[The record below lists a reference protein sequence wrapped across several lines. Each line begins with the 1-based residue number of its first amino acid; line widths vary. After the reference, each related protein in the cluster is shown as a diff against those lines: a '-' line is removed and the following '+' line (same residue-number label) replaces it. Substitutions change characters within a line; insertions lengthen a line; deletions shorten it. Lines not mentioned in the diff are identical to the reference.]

1 MNLEELPVYSVME
14 SMSEEDKKTYLP
26 GIAFAGI
33 IDYEMQLAQSENP
46 EERDECRDAIDALYL
61 YANNNG
67 VNTVDLQQTVRAGRQ
82 PSKLSEEGSFT
93 CKLIIP
99 SSRRPRRNPAGLVTI
114 TTIYKTNMTKRE
126 IRWLGM

>member
-46 EERDECRDAIDALYL
+46 LLTQRLR
-61 YANNNG
+61 
-67 VNTVDLQQTVRAGRQ
+67 
-82 PSKLSEEGSFT
+82 K
-93 CKLIIP
+93 
-99 SSRRPRRNPAGLVTI
+99 TI
-114 TTIYKTNMTKRE
+114 VS
-126 IRWLGM
+126 

>member
-46 EERDECRDAIDALYL
+46 
-61 YANNNG
+61 
-67 VNTVDLQQTVRAGRQ
+67 
-82 PSKLSEEGSFT
+82 
-93 CKLIIP
+93 
-99 SSRRPRRNPAGLVTI
+99 AGLVTI

-126 IRWLGM
+126 IRWLGT

>member
-46 EERDECRDAIDALYL
+46 EERDECRDAIDKLYL

-67 VNTVDLQQTVRAGRQ
+67 IDTVDLQQAVRSAL
-82 PSKLSEEGSFT
+82 PVALEADE
-93 CKLIIP
+93 
-99 SSRRPRRNPAGLVTI
+99 
-114 TTIYKTNMTKRE
+114 
-126 IRWLGM
+126 

>member
-26 GIAFAGI
+26 GIAFADI

-67 VNTVDLQQTVRAGRQ
+67 VNTVDLQQTVRAAL
-82 PSKLSEEGSFT
+82 PIALEADE
-93 CKLIIP
+93 
-99 SSRRPRRNPAGLVTI
+99 
-114 TTIYKTNMTKRE
+114 
-126 IRWLGM
+126 